1 MANFKLGQFVS
12 KDKGG
17 TAIVRAIF
25 TTKEGELMYAVERE
39 GALDFIPESR
49 LLSPTTSSELAA

>member
-1 MANFKLGQFVS
+1 MANFKLGELVK

-25 TTKEGELMYAVERE
+25 TAKEGELMYAVERD
-39 GALDFIPESR
+39 GALDFIPERR
-49 LLSPTTSSELAA
+49 LLPAISSELAA

>member
-1 MANFKLGQFVS
+1 MANFKLGELVK

-25 TTKEGELMYAVERE
+25 TTKEGELMYAVERD
-39 GALDFIPESR
+39 GALDFIPERR
-49 LLSPTTSSELAA
+49 LIPPISSELAA